1 MSSYV
6 SRVNQLDA
14 GKLDDE
20 IFKIF
25 SSKIIE
31 SSQFFTPG
39 AIEAWSPEINASL
52 RTIIWVW
59 TLLRGKSTIGQKLLN
74 LIYTDLTKNKAALLV
89 MLSVVPQYLEEKF
102 LDPNRLVNPRMRPFV
117 KYLDM
122 ASTVVNAVSFL
133 NLLIFLHRGT
143 QPLLKERLL
152 GIRSCNVTHHVS
164 RDIGYSFMIRE
175 LLWHGLITIF
185 GTGLPMIN
193 YHYLKHLFRK
203 FIRFPGDSKAVT
215 IKTPKMDLSTR
226 CPYCELSPILPR
238 HAGCS
243 HIYCYYCMQA
253 HFTAA
258 DSFNCLV
265 CGYELNRE
273 NIKAYTVSFG
283 N

>member
-1 MSSYV
+1 MSSYI

-25 SSKIIE
+25 SSKILE

-39 AIEAWSPEINASL
+39 VIEAWSPEINASL
-52 RTIIWVW
+52 RTVIWVW
-59 TLLRGKSTIGQKLLN
+59 TLLRGKSTVGQKLLN
-74 LIYTDLTKNKAALLV
+74 LIYADLTKNKAALLV
-89 MLSVVPQYLEEKF
+89 ILSVVPQYLEEKF
-102 LDPNRLVNPRMRPFV
+102 LDPNRFVSPRLRPFV

-122 ASTVVNAVSFL
+122 ASTVVNAVSFI

-175 LLWHGLITIF
+175 LLWHGLITVF

-193 YHYLKHLFRK
+193 YHYLKQLFRK
-203 FIRFPGDSKAVT
+203 FISFPGDPKAV
-215 IKTPKMDLSTR
+215 INKTPKMDLSTQ

-273 NIKAYTVSFG
+273 NMKVFTVSPG
-283 N
+283 I